1 MGVSFVTFL
10 TFSVSVGRPI
20 AATRKPD
27 KMVIGSEQK

>member
-10 TFSVSVGRPI
+10 TFSVGRPI